1 MEARRFHEFLRHA
14 HLDAAVVQ
22 RWVASGWLEPQR
34 SGDDDGFSEVDIA
47 RAHLICDLQRMG
59 VNDEGVPVILDLID
73 QLHGLRRVLRE
84 LRHHVGHRF
93 VGDRDEALGAA
104 LQSA

>member
-1 MEARRFHEFLRHA
+1 VTVEARRFHEFLRHA

-59 VNDEGVPVILDLID
+59 VNDDGIPIILDLVD
-73 QLHGLRRVLRE
+73 QLHGVRRTLRNVL
-84 LRHHVGHRF
+84 
-93 VGDRDEALGAA
+93 AA
-104 LQSA
+104 LEAQSQSRPDKGKP

>member
-22 RWVASGWLEPQR
+22 RWVASGWLGPQR

-59 VNDEGVPVILDLID
+59 VNDDGIPIILDLVD
-73 QLHGLRRVLRE
+73 QLHGVRRTLRNVLAV
-84 LRHHVGHRF
+84 L
-93 VGDRDEALGAA
+93 EAQLLSQPDKGKP
-104 LQSA
+104 